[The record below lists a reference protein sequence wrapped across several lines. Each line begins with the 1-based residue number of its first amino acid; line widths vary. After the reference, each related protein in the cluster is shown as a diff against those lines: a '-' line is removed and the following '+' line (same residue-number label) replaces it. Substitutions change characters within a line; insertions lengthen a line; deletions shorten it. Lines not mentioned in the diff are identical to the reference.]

1 MVCINTQ
8 ALGEPRSIAC
18 CLLDSTTTV
27 VVGPSMKA
35 DLHSQKRKNCT
46 RKVATS
52 RYANANVTL

>member
-1 MVCINTQ
+1 
-8 ALGEPRSIAC
+8 
-18 CLLDSTTTV
+18 
-27 VVGPSMKA
+27 MKA